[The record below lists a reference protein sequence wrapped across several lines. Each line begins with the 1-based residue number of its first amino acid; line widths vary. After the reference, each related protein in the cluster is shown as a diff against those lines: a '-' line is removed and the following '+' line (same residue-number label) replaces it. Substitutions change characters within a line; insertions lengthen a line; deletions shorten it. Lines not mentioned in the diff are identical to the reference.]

1 MKPKHIFWG
10 TLFIILGALILVNNF
25 QSINLD
31 WGSLWKFW
39 PVAIILGGVSIIS
52 KDLVLKSIIAGLA
65 ALVLAVTVFASVK
78 TFGECTDDN
87 FRIVFDDDEEYD
99 STNSSDTNFYFFNS
113 KEEIKH
119 AKLSFNAGA
128 GSFNLVS
135 PTDTSIFSA
144 QVSGKD
150 KNYTLISK
158 VEGSNADIEMEMKQ
172 SRFNISKNNVKHKV
186 NLSLNNKPEW
196 ELYFDI
202 GAAAID
208 LDLSP
213 YNVQKV
219 DIDMG
224 AASLKIKL
232 GDLNKETKFYVDAG
246 ASSIEIS
253 VPENVGCE
261 IRTDVS
267 LSSKEFDRFN
277 KINSDLYRTDNFEKA
292 EKKIYLYINS
302 GVSSINVKR
311 YPSGW

>member
-39 PVAIILGGVSIIS
+39 PIAIILGGVSIIS

-128 GSFNLVS
+128 GSFNLVN

-172 SRFNISKNNVKHKV
+172 SRF
-186 NLSLNNKPEW
+186 NKPEW

>member
-10 TLFIILGALILVNNF
+10 TLFIVLGALFLINNF

-65 ALVLAVTVFASVK
+65 ALVLAVTIFASVK
-78 TFGECTDDN
+78 TFGECTGDN

-99 STNSSDTNFYFFNS
+99 STNLSDTNFYFFNS
-113 KEEIKH
+113 EDEIKH

-128 GSFNLVS
+128 GSFNLVNS
-135 PTDTSIFSA
+135 ADTSIFFA
-144 QVSGKD
+144 KVSGRD
-150 KNYTLISK
+150 KKYTLISK
-158 VEGSNADIEMEMKQ
+158 VEGSDADIEMEMKQ
-172 SRFNISKNNVKHKV
+172 SRFNISKNNAKHKV
-186 NLSLNNKPEW
+186 NLSLNKKPEW

-213 YNVQKV
+213 YVVQKV
-219 DIDMG
+219 DINMG
-224 AASLKIKL
+224 AASLKIKF
-232 GDLNKETKFYVDAG
+232 GDLNKETKFYLDAG

-277 KINSDLYRTDNFEKA
+277 KIDSDLYRTDNFDKT

-302 GVSSINVKR
+302 GVSSINVNR
-311 YPSGW
+311 YPRSW

>member
-10 TLFIILGALILVNNF
+10 TLFIVLGALILINNF

-31 WGSLWKFW
+31 WSSLWKFW
-39 PVAIILGGVSIIS
+39 PVAIILGGISIIT
-52 KDLVLKSIIAGLA
+52 KDSVLKSVIAGLA

-78 TFGECTDDN
+78 TFGECTGDN
-87 FRIVFDDDEEYD
+87 FRIVFDDDEYD
-99 STNSSDTNFYFFNS
+99 STNSPDSGFYYFNS
-113 KEEIKH
+113 EDEIKH

-128 GSFNLVS
+128 GEFNLIN
-135 PTDTSIFSA
+135 PTDTSIFIA

-150 KNYTLISK
+150 KNYSLTSK
-158 VEGSNADIEMEMKQ
+158 VEGSNADIEMEMKH

-186 NLSLNNKPEW
+186 HLSLNKKPEW

-213 YNVQKV
+213 YLVQKV

-224 AASLKIKL
+224 AASLNIKF
-232 GDLNKETKFYVDAG
+232 GDLNKETKFYLDAG

-253 VPENVGCE
+253 VPENSGCE
-261 IRTDVS
+261 IKTDVS
-267 LSSKEFDRFN
+267 LSSKDFDRFN
-277 KINSDLYRTDNFEKA
+277 KIDSDLYRTDNFDKA

-311 YPSGW
+311 YSTGW

>member
-10 TLFIILGALILVNNF
+10 TLFIIIGALILVNNF

-31 WGSLWKFW
+31 WGSIWKFW
-39 PVAIILGGVSIIS
+39 PIAIILGGIS
-52 KDLVLKSIIAGLA
+52 FIAKDVVLKSIIAGLA
-65 ALVLAVTVFASVK
+65 AFVLAITVFASIK
-78 TFGECTDDN
+78 AFGECTNDN
-87 FRIVFDDDEEYD
+87 FRIVFDDDENYD
-99 STNSSDTNFYFFNS
+99 SSNTSDSGFYYFNA
-113 KEEIKH
+113 EDEIKH

-128 GSFNLVS
+128 GSFNLFN
-135 PTDTSIFSA
+135 PTDSSIFLA

-158 VEGSNADIEMEMKQ
+158 VEDSSADIQMEMKQ
-172 SRFNISKNNVKHKV
+172 SHFNISKNNVKHKV

-213 YNVQKV
+213 YIVQKV

-224 AASLKIKL
+224 AASLKIKF
-232 GDLNKETKFYVDAG
+232 GDLNKETKFYLDAG

-253 VPENVGCE
+253 VPENSGCE

-267 LSSKEFDRFN
+267 LSSKDFDRFN
-277 KINSDLYRTDNFEKA
+277 KINSDIYRTDNFEKA
-292 EKKIYLYINS
+292 EKRIYIYITS

-311 YPSGW
+311 YPSM

>member
-10 TLFIILGALILVNNF
+10 TLFIVLGALILINNF

-31 WGSLWKFW
+31 WQSIWKYW
-39 PVAIILGGVSIIS
+39 PAAIILIGVSIIS

-65 ALVLAVTVFASVK
+65 ALVLSVTIFASVK
-78 TFGECTDDN
+78 TFGDCTGDN

-99 STNSSDTNFYFFNS
+99 STASSDTNYYFFNT
-113 KEEIKH
+113 KDEITH

-128 GSFNLVS
+128 GSFNLNS
-135 PTDTSIFSA
+135 QTDSSIFFA
-144 QVSGKD
+144 KVSGKD

-158 VEGSNADIEMEMKQ
+158 VEGSTADIEMEMKQ

-186 NLSLNNKPEW
+186 NLSLNTKPEW

-202 GAAAID
+202 GAAAIE

-213 YNVQKV
+213 YIVQKV
-219 DIDMG
+219 DINMG
-224 AASLKIKL
+224 AASLKLKF

-253 VPENVGCE
+253 VPEKAGCE

-267 LSSKEFDRFN
+267 LSSKEFERFN
-277 KINSDLYRTDNFEKA
+277 KVDSDLYRTENFSQA

-302 GVSSINVKR
+302 GVSSIKVKR
-311 YPSGW
+311 YTN